1 MLGSIAVTER
11 EDLKVHTYSAPED
24 GWAVNT
30 HVIELADQLVVIDA
44 QYTLAFANEVVAYTS
59 TLNKPISR
67 LYVTHYHP
75 DHLLGA
81 VAFSAPIFGL
91 SEVAKKI
98 EQVGDRVAGEERAKL
113 GAVVPERAE
122 RITDFVRPGQER
134 VGGKIFRYIEL
145 CNAETASALMIAIP
159 EHGIFIT
166 QDLLYHRVHAFVGE
180 LAFESW
186 RNALAEFSRL
196 GYGVLLPG
204 HGAPGGPELWEA
216 MAFYLDAA
224 EKTWKESTDA
234 DTFKQKMVELF
245 PEHTGRVLLGHQGRF
260 LYKQP

>member
-1 MLGSIAVTER
+1 MLGSITVTER

-30 HVIELADQLVVIDA
+30 HVIELADQLVVVDA
-44 QYTLAFANEVVAYTS
+44 QYTFVFANEVVAYATK
-59 TLNKPISR
+59 LNKPISR

-81 VAFSAPIFGL
+81 AAFSAPIFGL

-98 EQVGDRVAGEERAKL
+98 EQVGDRVAGEERAKV
-113 GAVVPERAE
+113 GAVVPEHAE
-122 RITDFVRPGQER
+122 RITDFVHPGQER
-134 VGGKIFRYIEL
+134 VGGKLFRYFEL
-145 CNAETASALMIAIP
+145 RNAETASALMIAIP

-166 QDLLYHRVHAFVGE
+166 QDLLYHQVHAFVGE

-204 HGAPGGPELWEA
+204 HGAPGGPELWQA
-216 MAFYLDAA
+216 MALYLDTA
-224 EKTWKESTDA
+224 EKTWRESVDA
-234 DTFKQKMVELF
+234 DTFKEKMVELF
-245 PEHTGRVLLGHQGRF
+245 PNYAGGVLLGHQGRF
-260 LYKQP
+260 LYK